1 MNKMFLFTIKTM
13 SVCLLIYFLVGIT
26 TGIYKNKKDIK
37 NLKIKIQ
44 ENRKIN
50 QDLADKEKEMLERID
65 NLKDPNEIEKI
76 AREVLNMKKPEEEI
90 YRVIDEKK

>member
-1 MNKMFLFTIKTM
+1 MNKMFLFTIKTI

-37 NLKIKIQ
+37 DLKIKIQ

>member
-37 NLKIKIQ
+37 DLKIKIQ

>member
-37 NLKIKIQ
+37 DLKIKIQ
-44 ENRKIN
+44 ENKKIN
-50 QDLADKEKEMLERID
+50 QELADKEKQMLERID
-65 NLKDPNEIEKI
+65 NLKEPNEIEKI

>member
-1 MNKMFLFTIKTM
+1 M
-13 SVCLLIYFLVGIT
+13 
-26 TGIYKNKKDIK
+26 
-37 NLKIKIQ
+37 
-44 ENRKIN
+44 
-50 QDLADKEKEMLERID
+50 ADKEKEMLERID

>member
-37 NLKIKIQ
+37 DLKIKIQ

-50 QDLADKEKEMLERID
+50 QELADKEKQMLDRID
-65 NLKDPNEIEKI
+65 NLS
-76 AREVLNMKKPEEEI
+76 
-90 YRVIDEKK
+90 

>member
-37 NLKIKIQ
+37 DLKIKIQ

-50 QDLADKEKEMLERID
+50 QELADKEKQMLDRID